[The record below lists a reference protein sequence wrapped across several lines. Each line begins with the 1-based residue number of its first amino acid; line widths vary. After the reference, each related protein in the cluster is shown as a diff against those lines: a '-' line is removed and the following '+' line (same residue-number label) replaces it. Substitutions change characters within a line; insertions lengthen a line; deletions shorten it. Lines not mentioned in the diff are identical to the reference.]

1 MRGDN
6 QMHSQTKSLSD
17 FSDSRILYER
27 KLPAFGYMIVLII
40 SALLIGILMWSII
53 TPKIYMVKGSGV
65 VESENKNYIMS
76 SYSGEIS
83 EIYIR
88 NGDYVEKDDL
98 LFTVKSTDLNLQQI
112 QIEGKIEIYENQ
124 IEKLKKLQKS
134 IEENTNYFNAENLD
148 DSSYYNQY
156 EAYKAQIAQSVVDVD
171 AYKEYGYNDAQI
183 EVEIKKNEGKISE
196 IYHSTLRSIGESIT
210 NVTAEL
216 ESIRTQED
224 AVTKGKSEYNIT
236 ASTSGVVHMSADY
249 KEGMVIQAGSSI
261 GSIANDDAYVI
272 KSYININDMPRVN
285 TGDDVDIAVAGLM
298 ESIYGTISGKLVR
311 IDSDIT
317 SQQSNSGNGQDNF
330 ENGGVYFRLD
340 IEPDTGYLVSNSGRK
355 YGLSN
360 GTAVETRIK
369 YDEVSYF
376 EYFLESL
383 GILVR

>member
-1 MRGDN
+1 MN
-6 QMHSQTKSLSD
+6 SQLKNLSD
-17 FSDSRILYER
+17 FSDSRILYEK
-27 KLPAFGYMIVLII
+27 KLPAFGYMIVLIV
-40 SALLIGILMWSII
+40 SVLLIGVLIWSLI
-53 TPKIYMVKGSGV
+53 TPKIYIVKGSGV
-65 VESENKNYIMS
+65 IESENKNYIMS

-83 EIYIR
+83 EINIE
-88 NGDYVEKDDL
+88 NGDYVRKDDL
-98 LFTVKSTDLNLQQI
+98 LFTVKSTDLILQQI
-112 QIEGKIEIYENQ
+112 QIEGKIEIYEKQ

-148 DSSYYNQY
+148 DSPYYNQY
-156 EAYKAQIAQSVVDVD
+156 ESYKAQIAQSVVDVN
-171 AYKEYGYNDAQI
+171 AYKEYGYSDAQI
-183 EVEIKKNEGKISE
+183 EVEVKKNEGKISE

-210 NVTAEL
+210 NITAEL
-216 ESIRTQED
+216 ESIKTQGD
-224 AVTKGKSEYNIT
+224 AIAKGKSEYNIT
-236 ASTSGVVHMSADY
+236 APTSGVVHMSADY
-249 KEGMVIQAGSSI
+249 KKGMVIQAGSAI

-272 KSYININDMPRVN
+272 RAYININDMPRVN

-298 ESIYGTISGKLVR
+298 ESVYGTIPGKLVR

-317 SQQSNSGNGQDNF
+317 SQQSNNGNGQGNF

-340 IEPDTGYLVSNSGRK
+340 VEPDADYLVSNSGRK
-355 YGLSN
+355 YNLSN